1 MCGLIYGWIE
11 ENRRIRIAKSAV
23 VSAFFGAAVG
33 AAAGIFLAPQ
43 SGEETREDVE
53 NVVYDTL
60 DSAKSQIH
68 KVGRSAKQVTDD
80 LTSSF
85 QSSRSQKKRG
95 DYSKGYAAGFR
106 AALDEL
112 SDEWDMLK
120 EDSYFG
126 DDDYD
131 RDDRDVDVLDD

>member
-43 SGEETREDVE
+43 SGEETRDDIE
-53 NVVYDTL
+53 NAVYDTI
-60 DSAKSQIH
+60 DSAKSQIQ
-68 KVGRSAKQVTDD
+68 KVGRSAKHVTDD
-80 LTSSF
+80 LTSTF
-85 QSSRSQKKRG
+85 HGNRSHKKRG
-95 DYSKGYAAGFR
+95 EYSKGYAAGFR

-112 SDEWDMLK
+112 SDEWDMLE
-120 EDSYFG
+120 EDSHFG
-126 DDDYD
+126 EDEYD
-131 RDDRDVDVLDD
+131 RDSREQEV